1 MNTFCLQDL
10 TVRDGNQSL
19 LATRME
25 REDIL
30 ALAAILDKVG
40 FQSME
45 VWGGATF
52 DSAYRFLNQSAWD
65 NLREIRQ
72 VAANTKLSMLL
83 RGQNIV
89 GYRHYDNDILERF
102 IRLTVDNGI
111 DIIRCFDALNDIN
124 NVRNAFS
131 YIKKS
136 GAHLEAAIAYTVSPY
151 HTIGYFV
158 DLVKQYEDLG
168 ADSICI
174 KDMAGIITP
183 NDVRELVTALKQAT
197 DLPINLHSHTTAG
210 LTTLVMLEAIK
221 AGVDCVDGCISPFSG
236 GTSHLADETLLAIAD
251 QLGRPYK
258 IDKTA
263 LTEAFELADK
273 IADKYIANGDYRTR
287 SLIPNP
293 KILEYKIP
301 GGMLSN
307 LLSQLEEQG
316 AADRVHEVLQEV
328 PQVRKDMGYPPLV
341 TPLSQMVGSQA
352 VLNVLLGERYKISPN
367 EIKTYLVGGYGRPPG
382 KLDPEI
388 RRKILGGDQ
397 AFVASDV
404 NTIEPEYDKNFAYL
418 QKLLH
423 RKPLEEEV
431 VAYTIFPGPVEEY
444 MRQKELKSEQQKTR
458 PITSGKKSAAA
469 VEHDQEKKIK
479 YNPAMKNYRVTVAGE
494 EYIVEL
500 EELSS

>member
-158 DLVKQYEDLG
+158 DLVKQY
-168 ADSICI
+168 
-174 KDMAGIITP
+174 
-183 NDVRELVTALKQAT
+183 
-197 DLPINLHSHTTAG
+197 
-210 LTTLVMLEAIK
+210 
-221 AGVDCVDGCISPFSG
+221 
-236 GTSHLADETLLAIAD
+236 
-251 QLGRPYK
+251 
-258 IDKTA
+258 
-263 LTEAFELADK
+263 
-273 IADKYIANGDYRTR
+273 
-287 SLIPNP
+287 
-293 KILEYKIP
+293 
-301 GGMLSN
+301 
-307 LLSQLEEQG
+307 
-316 AADRVHEVLQEV
+316 
-328 PQVRKDMGYPPLV
+328 
-341 TPLSQMVGSQA
+341 
-352 VLNVLLGERYKISPN
+352 
-367 EIKTYLVGGYGRPPG
+367 
-382 KLDPEI
+382 
-388 RRKILGGDQ
+388 
-397 AFVASDV
+397 
-404 NTIEPEYDKNFAYL
+404 
-418 QKLLH
+418 
-423 RKPLEEEV
+423 
-431 VAYTIFPGPVEEY
+431 
-444 MRQKELKSEQQKTR
+444 
-458 PITSGKKSAAA
+458 
-469 VEHDQEKKIK
+469 
-479 YNPAMKNYRVTVAGE
+479 
-494 EYIVEL
+494 
-500 EELSS
+500 